1 MVCLNVRKIFDAT
14 EYHFCNLITQIL
26 FFWWPRLPTVSN
38 QMHQYCHL
46 SAKLSYLMLMT
57 FDPCNDGLL
66 VIFPGSEILEGIG
79 SPARAYIWGCT
90 SLRCSKAILPTPWL
104 SILHPHFQIKISVRQ
119 TRATKFGEVIVLYIR
134 GHWLS
139 SVRSL
144 TPFKVLTWSTW
155 WTVESNLSKFG
166 EKFTGSLD
174 PDSVVFH
181 CAGFVRLQ
189 KSEELTRQIHS
200 M

>member
-1 MVCLNVRKIFDAT
+1 MTSIKSSQLTMYLRVNAITWCNLVLLLTWAYELSTSKNGVLECAKHIYNAT
-14 EYHFCNLITQIL
+14 EYQFCNLIIPIL

-104 SILHPHFQIKISVRQ
+104 SILHPHFKSV
-119 TRATKFGEVIVLYIR
+119 
-134 GHWLS
+134 
-139 SVRSL
+139 
-144 TPFKVLTWSTW
+144 
-155 WTVESNLSKFG
+155 
-166 EKFTGSLD
+166 
-174 PDSVVFH
+174 
-181 CAGFVRLQ
+181 
-189 KSEELTRQIHS
+189 
-200 M
+200 